1 MFKLSGNQTTARRET
16 QTREGEG
23 GLGTKMGGGGEGSF
37 LTKLL
42 NECQASEQRLEM
54 DLDHFQHFWH
64 QRSKVN

>member
-23 GLGTKMGGGGEGSF
+23 GLGTKMGEKRF

-54 DLDHFQHFWH
+54 GLDHFQHFWH
-64 QRSKVN
+64 RRSEVN